1 MFLLLWQKTRQD
13 ETFNYASITSK
24 YTVSI
29 MENIAVYATIMG
41 RGDGQVVTVLVSY
54 TDDPSLNP
62 A

>member
-24 YTVSI
+24 YNVSI

-41 RGDGQVVTVLVSY
+41 RGDGQVVSVLVSY